1 MDSNIAIETISNIA
15 VMENNDLTFTL
26 LVNQSPAEVF
36 NAIANVRGW
45 WSETVEGGT
54 ENEGDE
60 FIYRHGDI
68 HYSKQKLM
76 EVVPGKKVVWLITDS
91 LLTFIKDK
99 AEWNGT
105 TVSFDITGKDGQTEL
120 LFTHHGLTPQLECF
134 TMCSGG

>member
-1 MDSNIAIETISNIA
+1 
-15 VMENNDLTFTL
+15 MENNDLTFTL